1 MSLSLIYLS
10 NVQFKKVLFQLIA
23 HGIFD
28 FHEEYWSEISNDAK
42 DLIKKLLTVDPAKRI
57 TAEQALRHPWLEL
70 SEADLMS
77 RDLHKNQEAM
87 KRWNHKRKLR
97 RVYHA
102 VIASNRMKNLLNS
115 IRQGAKESAAEE
127 EKEKKGAAEDE

>member
-1 MSLSLIYLS
+1 
-10 NVQFKKVLFQLIA
+10 LFQLIA

-28 FHEEYWSEISNDAK
+28 FHEEYWADISADAK
-42 DLIKKLLTVDPAKRI
+42 DLIKRLLTVDPNKRI
-57 TAEQALRHPWLEL
+57 TAEEALRHPWLEL
-70 SEADLMS
+70 SMTDLMS

-115 IRQGAKESAAEE
+115 IRQGAKESAKQEEEASKEVPKEGEKAEE
-127 EKEKKGAAEDE
+127 PTPPAPSDA

>member
-1 MSLSLIYLS
+1 
-10 NVQFKKVLFQLIA
+10 VLFQLIA

-28 FHEEYWSEISNDAK
+28 FHEEYWSEISSDAK